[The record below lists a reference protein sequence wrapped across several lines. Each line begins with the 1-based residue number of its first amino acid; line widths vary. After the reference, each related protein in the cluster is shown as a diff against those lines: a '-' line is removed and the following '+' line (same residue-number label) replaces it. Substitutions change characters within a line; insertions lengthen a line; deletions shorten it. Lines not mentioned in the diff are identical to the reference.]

1 MATTQRKYLTGI
13 ESLIKQFKTLASY
26 NRVNEFYVIGEFTQN
41 KYNSMASDFHIRG
54 IYNSTTHAKLQFP
67 SSMARICYNMT
78 NTIQPQSFK
87 LYHFKLEPLEF
98 TYAEDM
104 MDEISREYKEG
115 KYGAYYEYKWN
126 DIDEASSFSKLGKIF
141 L

>member
-41 KYNSMASDFHIRG
+41 KYNSMSSDFHIRG

-78 NTIQPQSFK
+78 NTIQPAWKAYLFK
-87 LYHFKLEPLEF
+87 SNPVEF

-104 MDEISREYKEG
+104 MNEISREYKEG
-115 KYGAYYEYKWN
+115 KYGPYYEYKWERA
-126 DIDEASSFSKLGKIF
+126 DEAVALKEIGTIVL
-141 L
+141 